1 MHITTRDEEGIVV
14 FDLSGRLDAQ
24 TAAAVG
30 EQLPTL
36 LADRTQ
42 ALLNLAKVE
51 FVSSIGLR
59 VFIKTAKELRAA
71 GGALKL
77 CCASAGALKVLEI
90 SGLESLLD
98 LHNDEASA
106 LAAFKR

>member
-1 MHITTRDEEGIVV
+1 M
-14 FDLSGRLDAQ
+14 FDLVGRLDTQ
-24 TAAAVG
+24 TATSVG
-30 EQLPTL
+30 DELPNL
-36 LADRTQ
+36 LGGGNQ

-59 VFIKTAKELRAA
+59 VFIKTAKQLRAA

-77 CCASAGALKVLEI
+77 CCASPGVLKVLEI

-98 LHNDEASA
+98 LHNDEAAA